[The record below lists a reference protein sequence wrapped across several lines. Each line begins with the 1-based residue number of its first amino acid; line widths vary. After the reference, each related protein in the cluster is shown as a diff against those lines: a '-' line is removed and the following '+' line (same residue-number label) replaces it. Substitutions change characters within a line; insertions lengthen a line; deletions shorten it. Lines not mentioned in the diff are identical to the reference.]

1 MEDIFEEWDIY
12 AKKKELRNRK
22 VDFNSI
28 EKNSKIKII
37 AITGIRRLGK
47 SSILILLRQKLNK
60 ENKKSAYIN
69 LEDSRIKNNPQVLD
83 NILKWFGENGFL
95 LLDEITNINDWEG
108 WLSRNHEMLKGKLN
122 LIVSSSRKS
131 LVIPNKPLRGR
142 ILPYEFYPLDFKEF
156 LDFNNIRIEK
166 TTAGIGRI
174 ERALEKYILYG
185 SFPEVVLSQDN
196 IDKIKILNSYFKD
209 IIGLDVAELLKE
221 DLTTVEIFSKYV
233 IESTHF
239 SASKCLNF
247 MKTLGLR
254 ISKQSLLNLEKFSQ
268 MSYLLFFVPIFSNKI
283 KDRAQY
289 PRKCYVGDTGL
300 INAISGKKDFGK
312 LYENTVLLE
321 LKRKIKENQE
331 INYWKNIKQEEVDFI
346 IREGLKVKEVI
357 QVAYELNEEKTKQR
371 ELKSLILCTKEFNLK
386 EATLI
391 NKEIEDKKTIEGI
404 KVNFIPLWKW
414 LLS

>member
-142 ILPYEFYPLDFKEF
+142 ILSYEFYPLDFKEF
-156 LDFNNIRIEK
+156 LDFNSIKIEK

-174 ERALEKYILYG
+174 EKALEKYILYG
-185 SFPEVVLSQDN
+185 GFPEVVLSQDN
-196 IDKIKILNSYFKD
+196 TDKIKILNSYFKD

-371 ELKSLILCTKEFNLK
+371 ELKSLILCAKEFNLK

-404 KVNFIPLWKW
+404 KINFIPLWKW
-414 LLS
+414 LLR